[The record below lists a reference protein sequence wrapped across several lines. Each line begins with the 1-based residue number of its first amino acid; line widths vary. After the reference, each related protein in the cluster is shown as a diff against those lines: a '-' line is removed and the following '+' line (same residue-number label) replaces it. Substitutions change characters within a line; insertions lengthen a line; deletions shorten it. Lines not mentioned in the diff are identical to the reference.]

1 MNPRMVFIIFNIFIV
16 ILALFLVFKM
26 NGEYGKVIHGA
37 SWDAK
42 VFGNKY
48 VVSLKNNSEIV
59 EALTDFVKTQEIKA
73 GTISGLGAVNSVTL
87 RFFNPETKQYEDK
100 TFNEQMEISNLI
112 GNISTKDGKEYL
124 HLHITLG
131 NSEYKSIAGHLLK
144 ATINGAGEVVVEAYQ
159 NAKIER
165 KFDSNTGLNIY
176 NFEEK

>member
-1 MNPRMVFIIFNIFIV
+1 MNPRIIFLIFNILIV

-26 NGEYGKVIHGA
+26 NSEYGKVIHGT

-42 VFGNKY
+42 QFGNKY
-48 VVSLKNNSEIV
+48 VISLKNKSEIT
-59 EALTDFVKTQEIKA
+59 EALTDFVKTQNIKA

-87 RFFNPETKQYEDK
+87 RFFNPETKQYQDK
-100 TFNEQMEISNLI
+100 TFNEQMEISNLT
-112 GNISTKDGKEYL
+112 GNISTKDGEEYL

-131 NSEYKSIAGHLLK
+131 NREYKSIAGHLLK
-144 ATINGAGEVVVEAYQ
+144 ATINGAGEFVVEAYQ
-159 NAKIER
+159 NTKIKR